1 MGTPVFADARPA
13 IFAVATLL
21 LAYIS
26 RASLLRPKSHGFFRF
41 FAWEAI
47 LGLVLIN
54 APTWFTDPFSWHQL
68 ISWIL
73 LVGSFAPLALGVHA
87 LHTHGRQS
95 ASARQEPELFAFE
108 RTSRLVR
115 EGIFRYIRHPLYSSL
130 LLLAWGVFFKAPSA
144 VGGGLVGMATA
155 GLMGSALMDEAECMQ
170 VFGQE
175 YREYM
180 THTRRF
186 IPRVF

>member
-1 MGTPVFADARPA
+1 MADARPA
-13 IFAVATLL
+13 IFALVSLL

-26 RASLLRPKSHGFFRF
+26 HASLLRPKSHGFFRF
-41 FAWEAI
+41 FVWEAI

-54 APTWFTDPFSWHQL
+54 APIWFVNPFSWHQV

-73 LVGSFAPLALGVHA
+73 LVGSLAPLAFGLRA
-87 LHTHGRQS
+87 LRTHGRHS
-95 ASARQEPELFAFE
+95 AAARQEPELLAFE

-130 LLLAWGVFFKAPSA
+130 LLLAWGAFFKAPSA
-144 VGGGLVGMATA
+144 IGGALAGVATA
-155 GLMGSALMDEAECMQ
+155 GLMRTAIMDEAECLQ

-186 IPRVF
+186 IPGVF